1 MRRPPLQISSHV
13 PPSVLVVI
21 FQVYLVGVSR
31 LESEGNPPV
40 LRHGHSPL
48 TLSVALQ
55 RVGAERQEVQVFH
68 FLCCVQCVQKKF
80 NEIPTPNA
88 GTGSLEFFTL
98 LRNCAFKIFR
108 KCGFQ
113 DGLVC
118 LVGFCGVYSQAAV
131 GRAIKG

>member
-1 MRRPPLQISSHV
+1 MSRPRNTEPQANGALARALRRRNPDAKRGDRLI
-13 PPSVLVVI
+13 
-21 FQVYLVGVSR
+21 GV
-31 LESEGNPPV
+31 
-40 LRHGHSPL
+40 
-48 TLSVALQ
+48 
-55 RVGAERQEVQVFH
+55 
-68 FLCCVQCVQKKF
+68 
-80 NEIPTPNA
+80 
-88 GTGSLEFFTL
+88 FTL